1 MFVVLSKFT
10 VADSNGMTDSV
21 KRAYVARPHLVDNA
35 PGFVRL
41 DVISPVD
48 VPDEIWLL
56 TYWAAETDFTSWFKA
71 HHFKESHSNVP
82 KGLKVV
88 MAKNGLQYFNH
99 IAD

>member
-10 VADSNGMTDSV
+10 VGGTEGMTDKV
-21 KRAYVARPHLVDNA
+21 KQAYAARPHLVDDA

-48 VPDEIWLL
+48 GPDEIWLL
-56 TYWAAETDFTSWFKA
+56 TYWAAEANFTTWYKA

-82 KGLKVV
+82 SGLKLVPG
-88 MAKNGLQYFNH
+88 KNSIQYFDH
-99 IAD
+99 IAE

>member
-10 VADSNGMTDSV
+10 VKGPDGMTDSV
-21 KRAYVARPHLVDNA
+21 KQAYMARPHLVDNA

-48 VPDEIWLL
+48 GPDEIWLL
-56 TYWAAETDFTSWFKA
+56 TYWAAESDFTAWFRT

-82 KGLKVV
+82 TGLKLVSD
-88 MAKNGLQYFNH
+88 KSSIQYFNH
-99 IAD
+99 IAE